1 VRSWFYG
8 IATNLLR
15 TRLRSEERSRRAF
28 MRAGNL
34 GEVGAGPYDT
44 VDDAAELAWLSRT
57 VLEALAQLSRE
68 QRELLVL
75 YAWEGLEYRQI
86 ASVLD
91 VAVGT
96 VRSRLSRSRRRLRE
110 LLEGSGE
117 VFSETDD
124 KPRSHERT

>member
-1 VRSWFYG
+1 
-8 IATNLLR
+8 
-15 TRLRSEERSRRAF
+15 

-86 ASVLD
+86 ASVL
-91 VAVGT
+91 AFSVGT
-96 VRSRLSRSRRRLRE
+96 VRSRCSRSRRRLRE

>member
-1 VRSWFYG
+1 
-8 IATNLLR
+8 
-15 TRLRSEERSRRAF
+15 
-28 MRAGNL
+28 
-34 GEVGAGPYDT
+34 
-44 VDDAAELAWLSRT
+44 
-57 VLEALAQLSRE
+57 
-68 QRELLVL
+68 LVL